1 MNALH
6 TEPSIV
12 IADDDSVTCLVLRM
26 LLNEHGCK
34 VVGEAHNG
42 EKAIE
47 LCVNHRPDIVFLDIN
62 MPRLDGHHAA
72 ERIRRASEGVAVI
85 MITTQPTLDNVQKAI
100 QAGAGGFIVKPF
112 NAVKVMETID
122 NCMKLKRQG

>member
-1 MNALH
+1 MTLLDL
-6 TEPSIV
+6 EPNIV

-26 LLNEHGCK
+26 LLHEHGCK

-42 EKAIE
+42 EKAIA
-47 LCVNHRPDIVFLDIN
+47 LCVEHRPHIVFLDIN

-72 ERIRRASEGVAVI
+72 DRIRQASPGVTVI

-100 QAGAGGFIVKPF
+100 QVGAGGFIVKPF